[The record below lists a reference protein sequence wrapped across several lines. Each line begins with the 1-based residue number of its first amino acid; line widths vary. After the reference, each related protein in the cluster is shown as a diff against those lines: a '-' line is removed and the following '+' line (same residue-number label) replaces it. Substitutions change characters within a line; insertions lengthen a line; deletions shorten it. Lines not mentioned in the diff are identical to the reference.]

1 MHWHCFNNI
10 QGVPVSNNV
19 TINFTI
25 ANMNTTDISIYLSK
39 TVNHFGNNQFMAHS
53 QLQKDNESG
62 IAMIK
67 YSQALKKLIHLMAQD
82 A

>member
-1 MHWHCFNNI
+1 
-10 QGVPVSNNV
+10 
-19 TINFTI
+19 
-25 ANMNTTDISIYLSK
+25 MNTTDISIYLSK